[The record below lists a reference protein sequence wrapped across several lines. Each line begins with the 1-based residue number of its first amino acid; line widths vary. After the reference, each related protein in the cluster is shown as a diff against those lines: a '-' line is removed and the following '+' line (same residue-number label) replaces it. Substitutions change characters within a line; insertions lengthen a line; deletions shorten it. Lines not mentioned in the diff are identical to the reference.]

1 MQEKAATKPL
11 SRRERFIKALN
22 HQEPDRVPID
32 LGSVGG
38 GITDVAYSRVKEHLG
53 IEGEEGTTTYTTTL
67 VVSQFDERVLR
78 ALDVDIRH
86 LGLRGSKKRPG
97 RVERG
102 DGSWADDWGIV
113 YRKAGYYNQI
123 VGNPLRNATLADLKS
138 YPWPDAGDP
147 SRVEDLAEKAKSL
160 YEKTDYGL
168 SAQSVSGGIF
178 QTCCRLRSM
187 EQFLMDMLLDKPF
200 AKELLARVEEA
211 VLNLTDALLS
221 AIGPYVQMVETQDDL
236 GTQRAPLISPALYRE
251 MIQPCHA
258 HLSALIKKKTD
269 GKAKVFLHTDGSIFD
284 VLPQVIEAGIEVL
297 NPLQPHAAKMD
308 PRGLKAAFGKQLA
321 FHGGLDQQKT
331 IPFGT
336 PEEAAGDVRRV
347 ITALAP
353 GGGYIFAPCH
363 NLQPDVPPQN
373 IVAIYRAAKQD
384 GVYPIR

>member
-53 IEGEEGTTTYTTTL
+53 IEGEEGTTYTTTL

-123 VGNPLRNATLADLKS
+123 VGNPLRNATVADLKS

-147 SRVEDLAEKAKSL
+147 SRVEGLAEKAKSL

-269 GKAKVFLHTDGSIFD
+269 GKAKVFLHSDGSIFD
-284 VLPQVIEAGIEVL
+284 VLPPVIEAGIEVL

-308 PRGLKAAFGKQLA
+308 PKGLKAAFGKQLA

-347 ITALAP
+347 IMALAP

-373 IVAIYRAAKQD
+373 IVAIYRAAKQY

>member
-123 VGNPLRNATLADLKS
+123 VGNPLSNATLADLKS

-147 SRVEDLAEKAKSL
+147 SRVEGLAEKAKSL

-269 GKAKVFLHTDGSIFD
+269 GKAKVFLHSDGSIFD

-373 IVAIYRAAKQD
+373 IVAIYRAAKED
-384 GVYPIR
+384 GVYPIK